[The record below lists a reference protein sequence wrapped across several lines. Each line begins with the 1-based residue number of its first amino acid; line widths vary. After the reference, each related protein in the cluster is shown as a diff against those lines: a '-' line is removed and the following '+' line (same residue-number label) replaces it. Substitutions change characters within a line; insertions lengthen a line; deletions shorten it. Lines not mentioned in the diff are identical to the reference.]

1 MRPVV
6 NLADLVQASGWLQ
19 PASGWLQPANFATL
33 EQVADLLGFQPLPAG
48 VTPAG
53 GTSTRP
59 AAVEPPTTPAVELTM
74 PPPTVPEPPT
84 PPPTAPRPTAAGSLT
99 FRLDGPTLA
108 ATSGTAPAWYV
119 EVTPLPPARTVTSP
133 PAAPLLVPQWTR
145 TTLTR
150 IVSVPV
156 PEGRVD
162 VSQLAI
168 TLARL
173 QLPRTIP
180 REPVPTLR
188 HGVQVLVDL
197 GETMAPYRQDQR
209 RVVRELYHLI
219 GTEYFEALQ
228 YRGAP
233 GRGVQPLG
241 SREPPHTY
249 TSPPAGTPVVVLG
262 ELGMAPPHYTLP
274 TVSVGEW
281 QEFAAQVRDAGCRL
295 MAVVPYG
302 PARWPTA
309 LRGGLEINYWGHQL
323 PAVRRQPAPPLPG
336 GEDDRAQEAAALAAV
351 NPNAFELA
359 RLLSLANRIE
369 LDLLRA
375 ARLALLPQ
383 ADAGAELD
391 LWFSPLAEYQAGSVM
406 GLRPEVA
413 EYLRQSLKASGR
425 LDEAWCFLARY
436 RIRTRAPAAVRL
448 EEQVLYRVTR
458 DPLGARPAV
467 EKKLSRVLAALRDRP
482 DDPDG
487 LALWSVESLA
497 SMPPVVQ
504 TWQAARDLN
513 VAAGLRLA
521 TRAIPAAALP
531 QDPAALRWLL
541 PANLV
546 QLPAGQGATLGVR
559 LQADGLVFN
568 EPPPPGDQVLRDVP
582 PTLPRVLTVTWHD
595 GQTTQRQVVQLH
607 PGQPIPP
614 VALGSAATAA
624 IELIDGRRFTLVREL
639 DLAALVGFVP
649 AYQVDTLDLSGRGLS
664 EVPPAVFDFP
674 NLRTL
679 DLRDNQIRSLPAY
692 IDKLRHLSELRL
704 DNNPLGQLPGRPI
717 KNLRALR
724 VLSLQNTGLDE
735 LPAELAGLTDLET
748 LNLDLNHFSEF
759 PELIARLPALR
770 QLTLAN
776 NALDKIPRTIKDL
789 VQLETLDLD
798 NCELA
803 ELPAA
808 IGSLANLK
816 TLHVAHNE
824 LRTLPAEIRNLAKL
838 ETLGAAGNLL
848 TSLPPGIGQ
857 LVSLQ
862 ALDLAE
868 NQLSELPAEIGQ
880 LRYLQHLDLRDN
892 RLTHLPES
900 VFALIGTLKHLDLRG
915 NFLELPADV
924 LSRVEEPQAI
934 LDAYRPVMLQT
945 LRDATGEPS
954 ESTQPDQASSTQG
967 LPYADPWYELYYE
980 VTMATAPTARYSLH
994 VVETLLYDGRTG
1006 TIDGPR
1012 DLGFDLGALS
1022 RSANN
1027 PRVYG
1032 ELLAETLFAR
1042 TVTHLRENRT
1052 RAGYTA
1058 APLSIRLSLDP
1069 EAAALHAIR
1078 WETLQDMEGRSL
1090 LTPADIVFAR
1100 EVVDHRTSEGF
1111 PVRQPLHA
1119 LVAIAAPREGASY
1132 ALRSLDRTREV
1143 QQATT
1148 VLGGIPGTVMESP
1161 VTLDRLAR
1169 LLQVGYPILYLL
1181 ADVAAQTQAG
1191 GLLLEDASGRPVVV
1205 SFDQLAGT
1213 FARLPVRPLVVLAVP
1228 NAAHWE
1234 MAVRL
1239 LEAGV
1244 PAVLAFQD
1252 ELPERTRVTFLSG
1265 FFEQLMRHG
1274 RVDGAVAAARRVIAE
1289 QPAWWVPVLYT
1300 ALRDGRLFDTSVP
1313 ESVSQGPVT
1322 ESEPGVTFD
1331 WVDIAAGDFAMGSD
1345 RSRDRLATPDEMPQH
1360 TVTLPAF
1367 RLARTPVTVAQ
1378 FAAFVAATGHVTT
1391 AEQAGSSFVWNGSTW
1406 IHVEGTSWH
1415 SPGGPA
1421 TTIDDRQD
1429 HPVTCVSWHDA
1440 MAFCRWAGVRLPTE
1454 AEWEKAARGTDG
1466 RLYPW
1471 GDSEPEP
1478 DRCNFDAQVADTT
1491 PIGRYPSGASPYGL
1505 LDMAGNVW
1513 EWTISLWG
1521 NDGAQPAYAYPY
1533 DPHDGRE
1540 NLAADDAVRRVL
1552 RGGSFI
1558 DAARILRCAKRHKYA
1573 ANARVFD
1580 VGFRVAAL
1588 PSAQSIPGAAVNA

>member
-1 MRPVV
+1 MRPIV

-19 PASGWLQPANFATL
+19 PANRATL

-48 VTPAG
+48 ATPAG

-59 AAVEPPTTPAVELTM
+59 ATVEMPATPPVEPTL
-74 PPPTVPEPPT
+74 PPPTVPETAT

-108 ATSGTAPAWYV
+108 AGAGTAPAWYV
-119 EVTPLPPARTVTSP
+119 DVTPLPPARTAKP
-133 PAAPLLVPQWTR
+133 PPPAPLLVPQWTR

-150 IVSVPV
+150 TVSVPV

-209 RVVRELYHLI
+209 RVVRELYRLI
-219 GTEYFEALQ
+219 GAEYFEALQ
-228 YRGAP
+228 YHGVP

-241 SREPPHTY
+241 SREPPRTY
-249 TSPPAGTPVVVLG
+249 APPPAGTPVFILG

-281 QEFAAQVRDAGCRL
+281 QDFAAQVRDAGCQL
-295 MAVVPYG
+295 LAYVPYG
-302 PARWPTA
+302 PARWPAA
-309 LRGGLEINYWGHQL
+309 LRGALEIDYWGHQL
-323 PAVRRQPAPPLPG
+323 PAVRRQPTPPLPG
-336 GEDDRAQEAAALAAV
+336 GEDDRAQEAAALAAI

-359 RLLSLANRIE
+359 RLLSLASRIE

-406 GLRPEVA
+406 GLRPEIA

-467 EKKLSRVLAALRDRP
+467 EKKLSRVLAALRAQP

-504 TWQAARDLN
+504 TWQAARDVN
-513 VAAGLRLA
+513 VAAGLHLA

-531 QDPAALRWLL
+531 PDPAALRWLL

-546 QLPAGQGATLGVR
+546 QLPAGQGSTLGVR
-559 LQADGLVFN
+559 LQTEGLVFN
-568 EPPPPGDQVLRDVP
+568 EPPQPDDQVLADVP

-595 GQTTQRQVVQLH
+595 GQAAQRQVVQLY
-607 PGQPIPP
+607 PGQPTPP
-614 VALGSAATAA
+614 LGLGGAATAV

-639 DLAALVGFVP
+639 DLAALVGDVP

-724 VLSLQNTGLDE
+724 LLSLRNTGLDE
-735 LPAELAGLTDLET
+735 LPAELARLTNLET
-748 LNLDLNHFSEF
+748 LNLDLNPFTEF
-759 PELIARLPALR
+759 PEPITRLQALR
-770 QLTLAN
+770 QLTLAGN
-776 NALDKIPRTIKDL
+776 TLGKVPPTIKNL
-789 VQLETLDLD
+789 VRLETLDLD
-798 NCELA
+798 NCELT
-803 ELPAA
+803 ELPVA

-824 LRTLPAEIRNLAKL
+824 LRTLPAEIRQLSKL
-838 ETLGAAGNLL
+838 ETLDARGALL
-848 TSLPPGIGQ
+848 KALPAGIGQ
-857 LVSLQ
+857 LASLQ
-862 ALDLAE
+862 TLSLAE
-868 NQLSELPAEIGQ
+868 NQLTELPAEIGQ
-880 LRYLQHLDLRDN
+880 LRQLQHLDLRDN
-892 RLTHLPES
+892 RLTHLPETL
-900 VFALIGTLKHLDLRG
+900 FALIGTLKHLDLRG

-924 LSRVEEPQAI
+924 LGRVDEPQAI
-934 LDAYRPVMLQT
+934 LDAYQPVMLQA
-945 LRDATGEPS
+945 LRDATSEPS
-954 ESTQPDQASSTQG
+954 ESAQPDQAASTQV

-1012 DLGFDLGALS
+1012 AIVFDQGALS
-1022 RSANN
+1022 RVARD
-1027 PRVYG
+1027 PLAYG
-1032 ELLAETLFAR
+1032 KLLAETLFAR
-1042 TVTHLRENRT
+1042 TLTHLRENRT
-1052 RAGYTA
+1052 RAGYTT
-1058 APLSIRLSLDP
+1058 APLSIRLSLDA
-1069 EAAALHAIR
+1069 EAAVLHTIR

-1090 LTPADIVFAR
+1090 LTQADIVFAR
-1100 EVVDHRTSEGF
+1100 EAVDHRTSEGY
-1111 PVRQPLHA
+1111 PVRQPAHA
-1119 LVAIAAPREGASY
+1119 LVAIAAA
-1132 ALRSLDRTREV
+1132 RSSDRTSEA

-1148 VLGGIPGTVMESP
+1148 VLGGIPATVMDSP
-1161 VTLDRLAR
+1161 VTIDRLAQMLR
-1169 LLQVGYPILYLL
+1169 ARYPIAYLL
-1181 ADVAAQTQAG
+1181 ADVAAQTKVG

-1205 SFDQLAGT
+1205 SFDQLAET
-1213 FARLPVRPLVVLAVP
+1213 FARLPVRPLVVLAAP

-1234 MAVRL
+1234 IAVRL

-1244 PAVLAFQD
+1244 PAVLTFQD
-1252 ELPERTRVTFLSG
+1252 ELPEQTRTTFLSA
-1265 FFEQLMRHG
+1265 FFDQLMRHG
-1274 RVDGAVAAARRVIAE
+1274 RVDGAVAAARRVIAD

-1300 ALRDGRLFDTSVP
+1300 ALRDGRLFDAAVP
-1313 ESVSQGPVT
+1313 ESANQAPET

-1331 WVDIAAGDFAMGSD
+1331 WVDIAAGDFVMGSD
-1345 RSRDRLATPDEMPQH
+1345 RSQDRLATPDEMPQH
-1360 TVTLPAF
+1360 AVTLPAF

-1391 AEQAGSSFVWNGSTW
+1391 AEQVGSSYVWNGSAW
-1406 IHVEGTSWH
+1406 IHVEGVSWH
-1415 SPGGPA
+1415 RPGGPSS
-1421 TTIDDRQD
+1421 TIDDKQD

-1454 AEWEKAARGTDG
+1454 AEWEKAARGSDG

-1471 GDSEPEP
+1471 GNDEPKP
-1478 DRCNFDAQVADTT
+1478 DRGNFDKQTEDTT
-1491 PIGRYPSGASPYGL
+1491 PVGRYPSGASPYGL

-1513 EWTISLWG
+1513 EWTTSLWG
-1521 NDGAQPAYAYPY
+1521 KDGAQPEYAYPY

-1558 DAARILRCAKRHKYA
+1558 DAVRVLRCAKRHKYA

-1580 VGFRVAAL
+1580 VGFRVAA
-1588 PSAQSIPGAAVNA
+1588 PPPNQSVPQTR